1 MIAQPVNNMGEFDM
15 AAVESQMLELG
26 TEAPPFSLPDPDG
39 TVHSLREVAAAYV
52 VMFICNHCP
61 FVKHVREELARIGRD
76 YSDRDVAIYAI
87 NSNDVTTHPGDSPEK
102 MKEEAAEWGYVF
114 PYLYDESQDVAKAYR
129 AACTP
134 DFYLFDADR
143 RLVYRGQLDDSRP
156 SNSAPVD
163 GRDLR
168 AALEA
173 VLSGEPV
180 ADAQKASI
188 GCNIKWRPG
197 NAPDY
202 F

>member
-1 MIAQPVNNMGEFDM
+1 MIAQPVNDMGEFDM
-15 AAVESQMLELG
+15 AAVESQMLPLG
-26 TEAPPFSLPDPDG
+26 TRAPAFSLPDPDG
-39 TVHSLREVAAAYV
+39 TVHSLRDGADAYL

-76 YSDRDVAIYAI
+76 YGDRNVAIYAI

-102 MKEEAAEWGYVF
+102 MKQEAAAWGSVF
-114 PYLYDESQDVAKAYR
+114 PYLYDASQEVAKAYR

-134 DFYLFDADR
+134 DFFLFDAGQ

-168 AALEA
+168 AALDA
-173 VLSGEPV
+173 VLGGRPV
-180 ADAQKASI
+180 SDSQKASI
-188 GCNIKWRPG
+188 GCNIKWRRG
-197 NAPDY
+197 NEPDY